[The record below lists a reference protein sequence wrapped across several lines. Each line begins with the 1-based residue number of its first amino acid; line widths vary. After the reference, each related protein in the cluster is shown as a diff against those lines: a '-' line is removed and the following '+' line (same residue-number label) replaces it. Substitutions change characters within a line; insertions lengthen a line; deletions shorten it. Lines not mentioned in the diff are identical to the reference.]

1 MGLGKTLQTLAF
13 LSELQKEE
21 VKTSTSLVVCPATLL
36 ENWKREAEKFC
47 PEFTIYIHHGSSR
60 FQDASE
66 LDRFD
71 LILTSYGTL
80 TRDLEL
86 FMSIHFLCVIG
97 DEAQHLK
104 NRKTNNAKSMS
115 SLSSKGRVLFIELPL
130 KIVYPTLFPTR
141 IPTTFKSDLVYHPH
155 LEERSGAGMNK
166 KILKESAPYLL
177 RRKQVAPELPDKIE
191 QILHIEMTEEQMEFY
206 AEIRQSSESELNKIA
221 KSGVSEAAMRMK
233 TLTQLRLRQI
243 CCDPPLDQ
251 CQFPCRSICKNQC
264 FS

>member
-115 SLSSKGRVLFIELPL
+115 SLSSKGRVLLTGTPIENS
-130 KIVYPTLFPTR
+130 V
-141 IPTTFKSDLVYHPH
+141 SDLISLLEFLLPGARPSLPSAS
-155 LEERSGAGMNK
+155 LEERSGTGMNK
-166 KILKESAPYLL
+166 KY
-177 RRKQVAPELPDKIE
+177 
-191 QILHIEMTEEQMEFY
+191 
-206 AEIRQSSESELNKIA
+206 
-221 KSGVSEAAMRMK
+221 
-233 TLTQLRLRQI
+233 
-243 CCDPPLDQ
+243 
-251 CQFPCRSICKNQC
+251 
-264 FS
+264 